1 MANWFQSKQARAGS
15 YSATYVIV
23 FIAILGA
30 MNYLAVQYNKTFDAT
45 EQKLYSLSDQ
55 TMRVLDGLE
64 SDIRIYYVDQQF
76 RFAEAK
82 NSLVRYENASNRIT
96 VQYVDPDAD
105 PALTRALNV
114 RTPGTTVVEI
124 GASRSEAPSTAEE
137 DITNTIIKAIKGEVK
152 EACFLTGHG
161 EATIEDQDR
170 LGMSLLAAEAVGSNY
185 STRTTSLLENP
196 EIPTSCSVVVVAGPS
211 TAYLEPEVEI
221 LRQYAN
227 SGGRLLLLFDYDA
240 NSGIEALAAE
250 WGLTVHEDLVI
261 DQSGIGQLFG
271 GSPLAPI
278 INNFDAEHPI
288 GRVMRNVYA
297 IFPMTR
303 SIGVG
308 SGTNGW
314 TSLSL
319 AETSADSFAT
329 AGFTIVDGKMTLSD
343 SAQRTPGPITVAA
356 AASLQLPAAEG
367 ESSPEAENR
376 EGRVVAVGTSQFA
389 RNAGLGQGGNRD
401 LALNM
406 LSWLTSDE
414 DLISIRPVT
423 AGSTPIEL
431 SDADVIRLLLGLV
444 VGVPLIIIFAGVR
457 TWWVRR

>member
-15 YSATYVIV
+15 YSASYVIV
-23 FIAILGA
+23 FVAILA
-30 MNYLAVQYNKTFDAT
+30 AVNYLGVQYNKTFDAT
-45 EQKLYSLSDQ
+45 EQQLYSLSDQ
-55 TMRVLDGLE
+55 TLRVLDELE
-64 SDIRIYYVDQQF
+64 SDVRIYYVDQ
-76 RFAEAK
+76 RFSFPEAR
-82 NSLVRYENASNRIT
+82 NSLVRYENASSKVT
-96 VQYVDPDAD
+96 VQYVDPDGD
-105 PALTRALNV
+105 PALARALNV
-114 RTPGTTVVEI
+114 RTPGSTIVEI

-137 DITNTIIKAIKGEVK
+137 DVTNTIIKAIKGEVK

-161 EATIEDQDR
+161 EAVIEDQDR
-170 LGMSLLAAEAVGSNY
+170 LGLSLLAGEAVDANY
-185 STRTTSLLENP
+185 STRTISLLESP
-196 EIPTSCSVVVVAGPS
+196 QLPASCNVVVVAGPT
-211 TAYLEPEVEI
+211 TAYLEPEIEI

-227 SGGRLLLLFDYDA
+227 GGGRLLLLFDYDA
-240 NSGIEALAAE
+240 NSGLEALASE
-250 WGLTVHEDLVI
+250 FGLAVNEDLVI

-271 GSPLAPI
+271 GSPLAPV
-278 INNFDAEHPI
+278 INNFDPQHPI

-303 SIGVG
+303 SISAE
-308 SGTNGW
+308 SGANGW
-314 TSLSL
+314 TSLAL
-319 AETSADSFAT
+319 ANTSADSFAT

-356 AASLQLPAAEG
+356 AASLSIAPAEG
-367 ESSPEAENR
+367 ASPDEEKR

-389 RNAGLGQGGNRD
+389 RNAALGQGGNRD

-414 DLISIRPVT
+414 DLISIRPVV

-431 SDADVIRLLLGLV
+431 SQGAVIRLLLGLV
-444 VGVPLIIIFAGVR
+444 IGIPLIIIFAGVR

>member
-1 MANWFQSKQARAGS
+1 MANWFQSKQARAGG
-15 YSATYVIV
+15 YSATYVVV
-23 FIAILGA
+23 FVAILAA

-55 TMRVLDGLE
+55 TMRVLDEIE
-64 SDIRIYYVDQQF
+64 SDVRIYYVDEPL
-76 RFAEAK
+76 RFAPARD
-82 NSLVRYENASNRIT
+82 SLVRYENASNRVT
-96 VQYVDPDAD
+96 VQYVDPDAE

-114 RTPGTTVVEI
+114 RSAGSTVVEV
-124 GASRSEAPSTAEE
+124 GASRSEAPSTSEE

-161 EATIEDQDR
+161 EAAIDDQDR
-170 LGMSLLAAEAVGSNY
+170 TGLSLLASEAAGSNY
-185 STRTTSLLENP
+185 STRTTSLLDNP
-196 EIPTSCSVVVVAGPS
+196 EIPASCSVVVIAGPS

-227 SGGRLLLLFDYDA
+227 GGGRLLLLFDYDA
-240 NSGIEALAAE
+240 ASGLEALAAE
-250 WGLTVHEDLVI
+250 FGLAINEDLVI

-278 INNFDAEHPI
+278 INSFDPQHPI

-303 SIGVG
+303 SIGVS
-308 SGTNGW
+308 SGTDGW
-314 TSLSL
+314 TSLGL
-319 AETSADSFAT
+319 AETSANSFAT
-329 AGFTIVDGKMTLSD
+329 AGFTIVDGQLTLSD

-356 AASLQLPAAEG
+356 AASLSIAPADDASPDAEQ
-367 ESSPEAENR
+367 R
-376 EGRVVAVGTSQFA
+376 EGRVVAAGTSQFA
-389 RNAGLGQGGNRD
+389 RNVALGQGGNRD

-431 SDADVIRLLLGLV
+431 SQGDVIRLLLGLV
-444 VGVPLIIIFAGVR
+444 VAIPLIIILAGVR

>member
-1 MANWFQSKQARAGS
+1 
-15 YSATYVIV
+15 
-23 FIAILGA
+23 

-45 EQKLYSLSDQ
+45 QQKLYSLSDQ
-55 TMRVLDGLE
+55 TLRVLDELK
-64 SDIRIYYVDQQF
+64 SDVRIYYFDQQF
-76 RFAEAK
+76 RFPEAK

-105 PALTRALNV
+105 PALARALNV
-114 RTPGTTVVEI
+114 RTPGSTIVEV
-124 GASRSEAPSTAEE
+124 GASRSEAPSTSEE
-137 DITNTIIKAIKGEVK
+137 DVTNTIIKAIKGEVK
-152 EACFLTGHG
+152 QACFLTGHG

-170 LGMSLLAAEAVGSNY
+170 MGISLLAGEAAAANY
-185 STRTTSLLENP
+185 STNTISLLETP
-196 EIPTSCSVVVVAGPS
+196 DIPASCRVVVIAGPS

-240 NSGIEALAAE
+240 DSGLEALAAE
-250 WGLTVHEDLVI
+250 WGVDVHEDLVI
-261 DQSGIGQLFG
+261 DQSGIGQLLG

-278 INNFDAEHPI
+278 INNFDPQHPI

-303 SIGVG
+303 SIGIG
-308 SGTNGW
+308 SGDAGW
-314 TSLSL
+314 TALSL

-329 AGFTIVDGKMTLSD
+329 AGFSIVDGKMTLSE

-356 AASLQLPAAEG
+356 AASLQIPAAEG
-367 ESSPEAENR
+367 ESPEAEKR
-376 EGRVVAVGTSQFA
+376 EGRVVAAGTSQFA
-389 RNAGLGQGGNRD
+389 RNLALGQGGNRD

-431 SDADVIRLLLGLV
+431 SQSDVIRILVGLV
-444 VGVPLIIIFAGVR
+444 VGIPLIIIVAGVR

>member
-1 MANWFQSKQARAGS
+1 MANWFQSKQVRAGS
-15 YSATYVIV
+15 YSATYVVV
-23 FIAILGA
+23 FIAIVAA

-55 TMRVLDGLE
+55 TLRILDGLQ
-64 SDIRIYYVDQQF
+64 SAVRIYYFDQPL
-76 RFAEAK
+76 RFPPAR
-82 NSLVRYENASNRIT
+82 NSLVRYENASNRVT
-96 VQYVDPDAD
+96 VQYVDPNAD

-114 RTPGTTVVEI
+114 RTEGSTIVEV
-124 GASRSEAPSTAEE
+124 GASRSEAPSTSEE

-161 EATIEDQDR
+161 EAAIEDQDR
-170 LGMSLLAAEAVGSNY
+170 LGLSLLAGEAVGANY
-185 STRTTSLLENP
+185 STRTISLLENP
-196 EIPTSCSVVVVAGPS
+196 LLPASCSVVVIAGPS
-211 TAYLEPEVEI
+211 TTYLEPEVEI

-227 SGGRLLLLFDYDA
+227 GGGRLLLLFDYDV
-240 NSGIEALAAE
+240 NSGLQALAAE
-250 WGLTVHEDLVI
+250 WGLAIHEDLVI

-271 GSPLAPI
+271 GSPLTPI
-278 INNFDAEHPI
+278 INNFDPQHPI

-303 SIGVG
+303 SIGVS
-308 SGTNGW
+308 SGTDGW
-314 TSLSL
+314 TSLGL
-319 AETSADSFAT
+319 ADTSADSFAT
-329 AGFTIVDGKMTLSD
+329 AGFSIVDGKMSLSD

-356 AASLQLPAAEG
+356 AASLQVPPVEG
-367 ESSPEAENR
+367 ESSEAEKR
-376 EGRVVAVGTSQFA
+376 EGRVVAAGTSQFA
-389 RNAGLGQGGNRD
+389 RNVGLGQGGNRD

-431 SDADVIRLLLGLV
+431 SQADVIRLLLGLV
-444 VGVPLIIIFAGVR
+444 LGIPLIIILAGVR

>member
-1 MANWFQSKQARAGS
+1 MANWLQSKQARAGS

-23 FIAILGA
+23 FIAILA
-30 MNYLAVQYNKTFDAT
+30 AVNYLAVQYNKTFDAT

-55 TMRVLDGLE
+55 TLRVLGELE
-64 SDIRIYYVDQQF
+64 SDVRIYYVDQRF
-76 RFAEAK
+76 RFPEAR

-96 VQYVDPDAD
+96 VQYVDPDAE
-105 PALTRALNV
+105 PALTRSLNV
-114 RTPGTTVVEI
+114 RTPGSTVVEI

-137 DITNTIIKAIKGEVK
+137 DVTNTIIKAIKGEVK

-161 EATIEDQDR
+161 EAGIEDPDR
-170 LGMSLLAAEAVGSNY
+170 SGLSLLAGEAVDANY
-185 STRTTSLLENP
+185 STRSISLLENP
-196 EIPTSCSVVVVAGPS
+196 EVPASCSVVVVAGPT

-227 SGGRLLLLFDYDA
+227 GGGRLLLMFDYDA
-240 NSGIEALAAE
+240 NSGLEALSAE
-250 WGLTVHEDLVI
+250 FGLAVNEDLVI

-278 INNFDAEHPI
+278 INNFDEQHPI

-303 SIGVG
+303 SVSAGP
-308 SGTNGW
+308 GTNGW
-314 TSLSL
+314 TALDL
-319 AETSADSFAT
+319 ANTSADSFAT
-329 AGFTIVDGKMTLSD
+329 AGFAIVDGKMTLSD

-356 AASLQLPAAEG
+356 AASLSIAPPEGASPDAEK
-367 ESSPEAENR
+367 R

-389 RNAGLGQGGNRD
+389 RNAAVGQGGNRD

-431 SDADVIRLLLGLV
+431 SRGEVIRILLGLV
-444 VGVPLIIIFAGVR
+444 VVLPLIIVIAGVR